1 VVRPLVEE
9 IVRMPQEIMQI
20 LKKGERNRK
29 TAGTDWVSLWRTYA
43 TQQRESLTRN
53 NGIVERE
60 EFPLAC
66 GVHDCKSNGKLHLLE
81 ALRFNVV
88 TTDD

>member
-1 VVRPLVEE
+1 LGELVEALCT
-9 IVRMPQEIMQI
+9 PQR
-20 LKKGERNRK
+20 G
-29 TAGTDWVSLWRTYA
+29 
-43 TQQRESLTRN
+43 SLTRN